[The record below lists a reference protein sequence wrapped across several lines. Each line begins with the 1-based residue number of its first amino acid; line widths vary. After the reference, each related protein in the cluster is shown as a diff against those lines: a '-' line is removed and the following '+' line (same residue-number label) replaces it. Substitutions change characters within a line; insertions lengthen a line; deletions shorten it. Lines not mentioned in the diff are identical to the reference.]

1 LNIVKLK
8 FDFPQAATSII
19 LIIVMQKSQPVFE
32 PEQQS
37 KFQQLQLEIAA
48 LEAQVENTLKEQL
61 ERASSYNSPSPIPLI
76 YVSDRF
82 AQSGIRLA
90 QEKAYQNC

>member
-1 LNIVKLK
+1 M
-8 FDFPQAATSII
+8 T
-19 LIIVMQKSQPVFE
+19 VMPEFQPVFD

-48 LEAQVENTLKEQL
+48 LEAQVENVLKQQL
-61 ERASSYNSPSPIPLI
+61 EQADCNAHLPIPLI

-82 AQSGIRLA
+82 AKSGIRLA
-90 QEKAYQNC
+90 QETA